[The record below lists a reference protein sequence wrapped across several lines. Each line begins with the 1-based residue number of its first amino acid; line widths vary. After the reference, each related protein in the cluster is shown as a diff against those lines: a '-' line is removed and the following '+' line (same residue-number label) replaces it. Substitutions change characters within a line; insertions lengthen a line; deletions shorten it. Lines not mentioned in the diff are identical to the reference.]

1 MMVFEGKLPVFKN
14 RKTYQNQIRRQKK
27 KNDGGPSADHIGCGL
42 SWLAFAVFV
51 EIRFVA
57 FDRELPA
64 LSNCEDDPASHH
76 LFSITGNVGHVVG
89 GECACCCEYVIIEE
103 RLKWKER

>member
-1 MMVFEGKLPVFKN
+1 MKGNYLCLKTEKN
-14 RKTYQNQIRRQKK
+14 ISKPNKKRKK
-27 KNDGGPSADHIGCGL
+27 KKKDGGPSTDHNGCGF
-42 SWLAFAVFV
+42 SWLAFAVFI
-51 EIRFVA
+51 EIRFVP

-89 GECACCCEYVIIEE
+89 GECMCM
-103 RLKWKER
+103 LL